1 MTRSIRL
8 IASLILPAL
17 VTYGLASFVVWDWN
31 PAAWSEMQR
40 MAFVFMTS
48 FCTLI
53 FVLVTFDFGR
63 ST

>member
-1 MTRSIRL
+1 MTRVHRL
-8 IASLILPAL
+8 ILSLTLPAL
-17 VTYGLASFVVWDWN
+17 VTYGLASFVVWDFN

-40 MAFVFMTS
+40 LAFVFMSS

-63 ST
+63 GA